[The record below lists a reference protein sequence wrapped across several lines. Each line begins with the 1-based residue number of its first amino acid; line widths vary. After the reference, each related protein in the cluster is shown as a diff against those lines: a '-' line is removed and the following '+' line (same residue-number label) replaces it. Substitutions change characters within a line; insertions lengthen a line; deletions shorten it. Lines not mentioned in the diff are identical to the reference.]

1 MNESFKKT
9 GSEPQKTLADRV
21 QRCRRA
27 LNMTKAQLA
36 SSAGLPRA
44 PMTRFEKK
52 QNQDMSADTL
62 KKLTHALGVSADY
75 LAGRREE
82 EAYFRNPQ
90 LQKLIKNMKR
100 LKAEDLQCIHE
111 LYLFLLEKHR

>member
-9 GSEPQKTLADRV
+9 ENEQQGTLADRV
-21 QRCRRA
+21 QRCRHA
-27 LNMTKAQLA
+27 LKMTKAQLA

-44 PMTRFEKK
+44 PMTRFENK
-52 QNQDMSADTL
+52 QNKDMSMDTL
-62 KKLTHALGVSADY
+62 KKLTNALGVSADY
-75 LAGRREE
+75 LAGRGE

-90 LQKLIKNMKR
+90 LQKLIKNIKQ

-111 LYLFLLEKHR
+111 LYLFLLENHR